1 MATGELHRQLTP
13 TTFEQA
19 AAELAEA
26 TAQGQSVR
34 IRGGGTKLDWGRPIE
49 APPIELATT
58 GLDRILEHNPGDFT
72 AIVQAGAPLARVQ
85 DELAAEGQILALD
98 PPLGTNGR
106 KATIG
111 GVFATG
117 DSGPLRHRYGA
128 PRDLVLGLTV
138 ALADGTIA
146 KAGSKVIKNVAGY
159 DLGKLFTGAFGTLG
173 LILSV
178 CVRLHPLPVHTAT
191 ALGATAD
198 PEALDATARALSKAP
213 LELES
218 LDVAW
223 RGGRGG
229 ILARCAGAEAVRRAQ
244 RVATMLRDGGLDGID
259 VADEDQDLWARQRA
273 GQRAPEQALVRVAAR
288 PSALAAV
295 LRAASAADGTLV
307 GRATLG
313 TTYIAVDPGATRGL
327 LDALPRS
334 AVAVLLDAPAELRAE
349 IDPWGEA
356 SASSLA
362 LMRRVK
368 ARFDPMGVCNP
379 GLFAGGI

>member
-1 MATGELHRQLTP
+1 MATDELRRLAP
-13 TTFEQA
+13 DTFEQA

-26 TAQGQSVR
+26 AAQGHAVR
-34 IRGGGTKLDWGRPIE
+34 IRGGGSKSAWGRPVPE
-49 APPIELATT
+49 APIELATT
-58 GLDRILEHNPGDFT
+58 ALDRILEHNPGDFT

-85 DELAAEGQILALD
+85 DELAGEGQMLALD
-98 PPLGTNGR
+98 PPLGANGAR
-106 KATIG
+106 ATIG

-128 PRDLVLGLTV
+128 PRDLVLGVTV

-173 LILSV
+173 LILGV

-198 PEALDATARALSKAP
+198 PDALDAAARTLSKAP

-244 RVATMLRDGGLDGID
+244 RVATMLQDAGLGGID
-259 VADEDQDLWARQRA
+259 IADDDTDLWARQRA
-273 GQRAPEQALVRVAAR
+273 GQRAPDEALVRVSAR

-295 LRAASAADGTLV
+295 LRAADAADGTLV

-313 TTYIAVDPGATRGL
+313 ASYIALDPAAVRGLIDQLPSGATPL
-327 LDALPRS
+327 
-334 AVAVLLDAPAELRAE
+334 LLDAPADVRAE
-349 IDPWGEA
+349 IDPWGRP
-356 SASSLA
+356 SPSSIE

-368 ARFDPMGVCNP
+368 ARFDPTGVCNP
-379 GLFAGGI
+379 GVFAGGI